1 MCFKKRCLKI
11 TFITLIFILFSFVV
25 CRNIALA
32 DINLSDK
39 ITPKDNGA
47 TDSFK
52 VAMNIIVFIAQLI
65 ATGVAVIMLVALG
78 IKYMVSSVNEK
89 AEIKKHAVV
98 YIVGAII
105 AFGSTGILQ
114 IFRNF
119 ITKSLK

>member
-1 MCFKKRCLKI
+1 MCFKKRYLKI
-11 TFITLIFILFSFVV
+11 TFITLIFILFSFVI

>member
-1 MCFKKRCLKI
+1 MCFKKRYLKVAFI
-11 TFITLIFILFSFVV
+11 TFIFILFSFIMCKNTV
-25 CRNIALA
+25 LA
-32 DINLSDK
+32 DIDLSNK

-47 TDSFK
+47 TNSFK
-52 VAMNIIVFIAQLI
+52 VAMNIVVFIAQLI
-65 ATGVAVIMLVALG
+65 AAGVAVIMLVALG
-78 IKYMVSSVNEK
+78 IKYMVSSVNDK

-119 ITKSLK
+119 ITKGLK

>member
-1 MCFKKRCLKI
+1 MCFKKRYLKI

-32 DINLSDK
+32 DINLSGK

-65 ATGVAVIMLVALG
+65 AAGVAVIMLVALG